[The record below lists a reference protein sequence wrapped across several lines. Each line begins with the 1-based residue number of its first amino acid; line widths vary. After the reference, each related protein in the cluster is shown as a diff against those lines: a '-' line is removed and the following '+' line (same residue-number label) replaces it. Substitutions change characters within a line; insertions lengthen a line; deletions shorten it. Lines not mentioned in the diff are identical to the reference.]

1 MLTSQITFRLYYFG
15 HEFMDDKTKPVDDEI
30 IEGAAPARETVSK
43 GDGTAE
49 IVGEGD
55 SEVVSGDADVEGQ
68 RGIKRLGP
76 KKEDE
81 EPKKET
87 SMLSEVIQTLVM
99 AFAIFLVVK
108 AFIAEAR
115 YIPSSSM
122 ENTLNINDRILV
134 EKMSSRFFG
143 RQVERG
149 DIIVFFPPTIETGVP
164 DNPLLQSV
172 GGLPFLPEGPPVFV
186 KRVVGIPGDTIEVR
200 SGQGVFIN
208 GKLLNEPYAKEVPQY
223 DLKLMSD
230 IGGMASTQ
238 QLIQPYAGNDA
249 PIVVPEGQLFMMGD
263 NRNHSADSHVW
274 GFLDKTRIVGRSCLV
289 FWQDKWLHFG
299 K

>member
-1 MLTSQITFRLYYFG
+1 M
-15 HEFMDDKTKPVDDEI
+15 EDKTKSVDGDI
-30 IEGAAPARETVSK
+30 IEGAPSAHEAVS
-43 GDGTAE
+43 ASEPNE
-49 IVGEGD
+49 IIGGSGED
-55 SEVVSGDADVEGQ
+55 EIVSGDAHEGDGQ

-76 KKEDE
+76 KREDE

-87 SMLSEVIQTLVM
+87 SMLSEVVQTLVM

-122 ENTLNINDRILV
+122 EPTLNINDRILV
-134 EKMSSRFFG
+134 EKLTSRFFG

-208 GKLLNEPYAKEVPQY
+208 GKKLEENYVKELPQY

-238 QLIQPYAGNDA
+238 QLIQPYADNNA
-249 PIVVPEGQLFMMGD
+249 PIVVPDGQLFMMGD

-274 GFLDKTRIVGRSCLV
+274 GFLDKSRIVGRSCAV

-299 K
+299 N

>member
-1 MLTSQITFRLYYFG
+1 
-15 HEFMDDKTKPVDDEI
+15 MDDKIKSADGEIGEGESSAHRGADD
-30 IEGAAPARETVSK
+30 S
-43 GDGTAE
+43 TAE
-49 IVGEGD
+49 IIGADGED
-55 SEVVSGDADVEGQ
+55 QIVSGDGQDDEQ

-81 EPKKET
+81 EPKKES
-87 SMLSEVIQTLVM
+87 SMLGEVVQTLVM

-122 ENTLNINDRILV
+122 EPTLNINDRILV
-134 EKMSSRFFG
+134 EKLTSRFFG

-172 GGLPFLPEGPPVFV
+172 GGLPFLSEGPPVFV
-186 KRVVGIPGDTIEVR
+186 KRVVGIPGDTIEVK

-208 GKLLNEPYAKEVPQY
+208 GKKLDEPYVKELPQY

-238 QLIQPYAGNDA
+238 QLIQPYADSNA
-249 PIVVPEGQLFMMGD
+249 PIVVPDGQLFMMGD

-274 GFLDKTRIVGRSCLV
+274 GFLDKSRIVGRSCAV

-299 K
+299 Q

>member
-1 MLTSQITFRLYYFG
+1 
-15 HEFMDDKTKPVDDEI
+15 MDDKTKSVDSEI
-30 IEGAAPARETVSK
+30 KETDNVEDGSSSGGTASEVTASGGNLTESEAGEGMTVSSE
-43 GDGTAE
+43 DG
-49 IVGEGD
+49 
-55 SEVVSGDADVEGQ
+55 SGSTDGGP

-76 KKEDE
+76 KKEDTVA
-81 EPKKET
+81 KKEP
-87 SMLSEVIQTLVM
+87 SMFSEVVQTLLM
-99 AFAIFLVVK
+99 AFAIFLFVK

-122 ENTLNINDRILV
+122 EPTLNINDRILV
-134 EKMSSRFFG
+134 EKMTSRFFG
-143 RQVERG
+143 RPVERG

-164 DNPLLQSV
+164 DNPWLQSI

-186 KRVVGIPGDTIEVR
+186 KRVIGVPGDTITVQN
-200 SGQGVFIN
+200 GVGVFIN
-208 GKLLNEPYAKEVPQY
+208 GVKLEEPYIKEVPEY
-223 DLKLMSD
+223 DLKTLGD

-238 QLIQPYAGNDA
+238 QMIAPFGESNA

-274 GFLDKTRIVGRSCLV
+274 GFLDKSRIVGRSCAV